1 MEQARDVPNKE
12 QTEGHVSSQEEITH
26 SSIINF
32 DKLNA
37 ILRAEQLKIFFGF
50 MLAGFF
56 GLFLGK
62 ELSSVYLS
70 AFQMALYTFFCLVG
84 LLLMY
89 QGIHYILIV
98 RKVAFYLKTIMPE
111 IPTKLTDIA
120 LMTHKSAKAVATDLT
135 SFFEKSYLYGKFNE
149 NLQIITLT
157 VKKESED
164 KTDSI

>member
-1 MEQARDVPNKE
+1 MEQARDVPNGKL
-12 QTEGHVSSQEEITH
+12 TTGHVPSQEEITDR
-26 SSIINF
+26 SLINF

-37 ILRAEQLKIFFGF
+37 ILRESQLKIFLGF
-50 MLAGFF
+50 MLVGFF

-70 AFQMALYTFFCLVG
+70 AFQIALYTFLCLVG
-84 LLLMY
+84 LFLMY

-98 RKVAFYLKTIMPE
+98 RKVAFYLKTIKPE

-120 LMTHKSAKAVATDLT
+120 QMIHKSVNAVETDLT
-135 SFFEKSYLYGKFNE
+135 SFFEKSYLYGKFDE
-149 NLQIITLT
+149 NLGIITLT
-157 VKKESED
+157 GKKESED

>member
-1 MEQARDVPNKE
+1 MEQARDVPNDE
-12 QTEGHVSSQEEITH
+12 QTTEHVPSQEDIAN
-26 SSIINF
+26 SSLINI

-37 ILRAEQLKIFFGF
+37 ILRAAQLKIFFGF

-70 AFQMALYTFFCLVG
+70 AFQIALYTFLCLVG
-84 LLLMY
+84 LFLMY
-89 QGIHYILIV
+89 QGIHYILNV
-98 RKVAFYLKTIMPE
+98 RKVACYLKTIMPE

-120 LMTHKSAKAVATDLT
+120 LMAHKSAKAVATDLT
-135 SFFEKSYLYGKFNE
+135 FFFEKSYLYGKFDE

-157 VKKESED
+157 GNKASED